1 MYTAKEPADA
11 AFTLQVLGPS
21 PPFAAGAGD
30 DAKAISHFELFEL
43 DVKLVIASGTYE
55 ISRVWYL

>member
-1 MYTAKEPADA
+1 MFITKKPTDTAL
-11 AFTLQVLGPS
+11 TLQVLGPS

-30 DAKAISHFELFEL
+30 DAKAIFHFELFEL